1 MGKEA
6 TYYQILGVSP
16 SAKHEEIRAA
26 YLAKARKL
34 HPDNFQNAPKREQ
47 TRSEELMR
55 ELNQAWS
62 TLSNKEKRS
71 KYDLKIST
79 EKSDNRS
86 YPSFDGGSYEEW
98 TPEPTPERTTPRYA
112 TEEEMKLTWFAKLV
126 KPLPL
131 GLIFVAVVTVAII
144 ATVGIGNN
152 DASNRS
158 VPAARP
164 TGQPIDCFNYV
175 PGGTGERVKCVSG
188 EYDAIIYR
196 IVSVGEGCPKDLK
209 LIYKRDGDGEVFC
222 VFEDNNSN

>member
-47 TRSEELMR
+47 SRSEELMR

-112 TEEEMKLTWFAKLV
+112 TEEEMELTWFAKLV
-126 KPLPL
+126 RPFPLV
-131 GLIFVAVVTVAII
+131 LILVGVVAVAII
-144 ATVGIGNN
+144 ASIGIDNK
-152 DASNRS
+152 DASNRPGPD
-158 VPAARP
+158 VRP
-164 TGQPIDCFNYV
+164 TGQPIDCMNYV
-175 PGGTGERVKCVSG
+175 AGSKGERVKCVSG

-196 IVSVGEGCPKDLK
+196 IVPTGEECPKDLK
-209 LIYKRDGDGEVFC
+209 EVYKGDGEMFC
-222 VFEDNNSN
+222 VFDDINPN

>member
-34 HPDNFQNAPKREQ
+34 HPDNFQNSPKREQ
-47 TRSEELMR
+47 SQSEELMR

-71 KYDLKIST
+71 KYDLKILSG
-79 EKSDNRS
+79 KSDNRS
-86 YPSFDGGSYEEW
+86 YPSSDVGSYEEW
-98 TPEPTPERTTPRYA
+98 TPEPTPEKTTPRYA

-126 KPLPL
+126 RPFPLV
-131 GLIFVAVVTVAII
+131 LILVAVVAVAII
-144 ATVGIGNN
+144 ASIGIGNN
-152 DASNRS
+152 DASNRP
-158 VPAARP
+158 VPAVRP
-164 TGQPIDCFNYV
+164 TGQPIACMDYV
-175 PGGTGERVKCVSG
+175 AGSKGEIVKCVSG

-196 IVSVGEGCPKDLK
+196 IVPVGEECPKDLK
-209 LIYKRDGDGEVFC
+209 EVYKGDGEMFC
-222 VFEDNNSN
+222 VFYED

>member
-16 SAKHEEIRAA
+16 SAKHDEIRAA

-34 HPDNFQNAPKREQ
+34 HPDNFQNASKREQ

-71 KYDLKIST
+71 EYDLKISSG
-79 EKSDNRS
+79 KSDNRS

-98 TPEPTPERTTPRYA
+98 IPEPTQERTTPRYA
-112 TEEEMKLTWFAKLV
+112 TDEEMRITWFAKLV

-152 DASNRS
+152 DASNRP
-158 VPAARP
+158 VPAVRP
-164 TGQPIDCFNYV
+164 TGQPIDCMNYV
-175 PGGTGERVKCVSG
+175 AGSKGERVKCVSG

-196 IVSVGEGCPKDLK
+196 IVPAREGCPKDLK
-209 LIYKRDGDGEVFC
+209 EVYKGDGEMFC

>member
-16 SAKHEEIRAA
+16 SAKHDEIRAA

-34 HPDNFQNAPKREQ
+34 HPDNFQNASKREQ

-71 KYDLKIST
+71 EYDLKISSG
-79 EKSDNRS
+79 KSDNRS

-98 TPEPTPERTTPRYA
+98 IPEPTQERTTPRYA
-112 TEEEMKLTWFAKLV
+112 TDEEMRITWFAKLV

-131 GLIFVAVVTVAII
+131 GLIFVVVVAVAII
-144 ATVGIGNN
+144 ATIGIGNN
-152 DASNRS
+152 DASNRP
-158 VPAARP
+158 VPAVRP
-164 TGQPIDCFNYV
+164 TGQPIDCMNYV
-175 PGGTGERVKCVSG
+175 AGSKCERVKCVSG

-196 IVSVGEGCPKDLK
+196 IVPAREGCPKDLK
-209 LIYKRDGDGEVFC
+209 EVYKGDGEMFC

>member
-16 SAKHEEIRAA
+16 SAKHDEIRAA

-34 HPDNFQNAPKREQ
+34 HPDNFQNASKREQ

-71 KYDLKIST
+71 EYDLKISSG
-79 EKSDNRS
+79 KSDNRS

-98 TPEPTPERTTPRYA
+98 IQEPTQERTTPRYA
-112 TEEEMKLTWFAKLV
+112 TDEEMRITSFAKLV

-131 GLIFVAVVTVAII
+131 GLIFVVVVAVAII
-144 ATVGIGNN
+144 ATIGIGNN
-152 DASNRS
+152 DASNRP
-158 VPAARP
+158 VPAVRP
-164 TGQPIDCFNYV
+164 TGQPIDCMNYV
-175 PGGTGERVKCVSG
+175 AGSKGERVKCVSG

-196 IVSVGEGCPKDLK
+196 IVPAREGCPKDLK
-209 LIYKRDGDGEVFC
+209 EVYKGDGEMFC

>member
-1 MGKEA
+1 
-6 TYYQILGVSP
+6 
-16 SAKHEEIRAA
+16 
-26 YLAKARKL
+26 
-34 HPDNFQNAPKREQ
+34 
-47 TRSEELMR
+47 MR

-71 KYDLKIST
+71 EYDLKIST

-98 TPEPTPERTTPRYA
+98 IPEPTQERTTPRYA
-112 TEEEMKLTWFAKLV
+112 TEEEMRITWFAKLV

-131 GLIFVAVVTVAII
+131 GLIFVVVVTVAII

-152 DASNRS
+152 DASNRP
-158 VPAARP
+158 VPAVKANRSANRLYELCCW
-164 TGQPIDCFNYV
+164 GK
-175 PGGTGERVKCVSG
+175 GERVKCVSG

-196 IVSVGEGCPKDLK
+196 IVPVGEGCPKDLK